1 MIYETMIARA
11 VELLQ
16 RAAPDATIIL
26 FGSHARGDA
35 HAESDLDFLVIEPEV
50 RARRE
55 EMVRLRDALRPLR
68 IPVDVL
74 VASRKTFDEWADTP
88 GSEQIRATVRRV
100 LGESRFRVAAQ
111 RLAARMA
118 TEDGARRAVEELE
131 AVATSRTVAACPVNG
146 PDGPRDAPRLSVA
159 VSSA

>member
-1 MIYETMIARA
+1 MIDEVVIARA

-26 FGSHARGDA
+26 FGAHARGDA

-55 EMVRLRDALRPLR
+55 EMVRLRDTLRPLR

-88 GSEQIRATVRRV
+88 GTV
-100 LGESRFRVAAQ
+100 LYE
-111 RLAARMA
+111 AARQGRVF
-118 TEDGARRAVEELE
+118 D
-131 AVATSRTVAACPVNG
+131 AVART
-146 PDGPRDAPRLSVA
+146 R
-159 VSSA
+159 